1 MNEELMRY
9 LQATEERLGQR
20 LENRIAELEERIIGY
35 MRDMQTELLKGY
47 LSAQEQARAR
57 DNALE
62 ARTVALETRAATV
75 ENRLA
80 EIEKKLL
87 LNLPA
92 A

>member
-1 MNEELMRY
+1 
-9 LQATEERLGQR
+9 
-20 LENRIAELEERIIGY
+20 

-47 LSAQEQARAR
+47 LPAQEQARAR
-57 DNALE
+57 DSALE
-62 ARTVALETRAATV
+62 ARTVALAWRAATV

-87 LNLPA
+87 LNPPA